1 MKTKRICKVIGVLL
15 AIAMVFWGASCK
27 GPDSQ
32 VDPLPNA
39 PPKIAMIKPPS
50 GSEGVA
56 VDENITLVF
65 NKSLDGAT
73 MGTIA
78 LHGVTFDQSNSEIYF
93 ASSNIDND
101 TVVINPDADLIGLT
115 AYTGLT
121 VQGFK
126 DETGEQMDSYEDEDE
141 DEAYYFTT
149 AMVVYVCTEA
159 DGGDDANP
167 GTQTEPKLTIQGA
180 INAATAPAEVHVAE
194 GSYEIEDEITMEN
207 GVSIVGGYSED
218 FSARDIVSH
227 ETIITDIRTPDS
239 GYIYAIYC
247 SGISGPVRIDGFTI
261 NGANAVSYARSFCIY
276 NTNSNPTISNNKING
291 GAGAGSEG
299 IYNQSSSPVIS
310 NNTINGGQ
318 GQSTYCIMNQSS
330 SQAII
335 MNNVLNAGGIV
346 YGGSSNGIYNFS
358 SNPIIIN
365 NIIHGG
371 IGYYSYGI
379 FNDRSSPD
387 ITNNTINGGSG
398 SAYSIAIMTGSTH
411 SSPPYS
417 QPFIRNNIIFTEGSG
432 TRWGIHETDEVSDP
446 ASVRNNTIFDCPDA
460 LYRDEDSVSIT
471 AIGQDVTTGEG
482 AQTLEFWDNI
492 NEGSIMMFVDFPD
505 GDWHL
510 TSAAPLDIRGGGVA
524 ISGFASDK
532 DGSARTTTT
541 PTGMTNPG
549 AAGWSMGAYEKD

>member
-1 MKTKRICKVIGVLL
+1 MNAKRIYNVTGVLL
-15 AIAMVFWGASCK
+15 AIAATFFCASCK
-27 GPDSQ
+27 DPGAQ
-32 VDPLPNA
+32 VDLESDA
-39 PPKIAMIKPPS
+39 PPEIAMILPSS
-50 GSEGVA
+50 GSKGVA

-65 NKSLDGAT
+65 NKSLDGTT

-78 LHGVTFDQSNSEIYF
+78 LHGTTFDQSNSEIYF
-93 ASSNIDND
+93 ASSNVDND
-101 TVVINPDADLIGLT
+101 TVVINPDADFVGLT
-115 AYTGLT
+115 AYIGLT

-126 DETGEQMDSYEDEDE
+126 DEAGEQMGSYENEDE
-141 DEAYYFTT
+141 KYYFTT

-159 DGGDDANP
+159 DGGDDSNP
-167 GTQTEPKLTIQGA
+167 GTQTEPKLTIQSA
-180 INAATAPAEVHVAE
+180 INTATAPAEVHVAE
-194 GSYEIEDEITMEN
+194 GSYGIAGQITMKD
-207 GVSIVGGYSED
+207 GVSILGGYSED
-218 FSARDIVSH
+218 FSERDVVTH

-239 GYIYAIYC
+239 GYIYAVYC
-247 SGISGPVRIDGFTI
+247 SGISETVRIDGFTI
-261 NGANAVSYARSFCIY
+261 NGGNAVSYARSFCIY
-276 NTNSNPTISNNKING
+276 NTNSSPTIFNNRING

-299 IYNQSSSPVIS
+299 IYNQSSSPIIS

-335 MNNVLNAGGIV
+335 MNNVLNAGGIA

-358 SNPIIIN
+358 SDPIIIN

-398 SAYSIAIMTGSTH
+398 SAYSIAILIGSTH

-417 QPFIRNNIIFTEGSG
+417 RPFIRNNIIFTEGSG

-471 AIGQDVTTGEG
+471 AVDQAITTGEG
-482 AQTLEFWDNI
+482 TRTLEFWGNI
-492 NEGSIMMFVDFPD
+492 NEGSTGMFVDFSG

-510 TSAAPLDIRGGGVA
+510 VDTAPLNIRGGGII
-524 ISGFASDK
+524 ISGITSDK
-532 DGSARTTTT
+532 DGIARTATA
-541 PTGMTNPG
+541 PTGMTNIC